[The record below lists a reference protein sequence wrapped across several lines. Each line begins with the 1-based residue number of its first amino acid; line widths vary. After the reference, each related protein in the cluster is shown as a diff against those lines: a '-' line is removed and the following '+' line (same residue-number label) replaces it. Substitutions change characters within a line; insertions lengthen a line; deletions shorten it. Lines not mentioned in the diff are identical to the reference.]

1 MKKPLFFAAL
11 FVVLLSGNMFSQSTK
26 YGWLRQDSWSFGFG
40 GAYPRYVSTSL
51 RGGDFGSY
59 GGFIFIQRSFSEH
72 MALRFQGD
80 YYHLA
85 DRQQTFIGNQ
95 NSNSAVPKVENDIIL
110 AGLGLLYYFAPCEP
124 VSPYAGFGLA
134 GVNYKLKNSPIV
146 VTATSSQARP
156 LDKNQIDYEI
166 NAFMGAEWRIGEN
179 WKLKSE
185 LMYHTAASSK
195 FDGIY
200 GTANGGLLGGI
211 SDTYMTLELGAI
223 YYFSYGPKS
232 HICEVYDGISAS
244 VDYDKIEEIVKRYKV
259 QPSEVDY
266 NKVEEIVKKYRC
278 VIPAPPAPVIAP
290 VPKDNWVL
298 VGVTFNTNK
307 STLKPESIPILNN
320 AAEIL
325 INHPDVKVE
334 VQGHTDNVGSDQKN
348 QLLSLQRAITVRNYL
363 ISKGVAS
370 NRLTTVGYGKTQ
382 PIADNKTEQ
391 GRSLNRRIELKVLK

>member
-1 MKKPLFFAAL
+1 MKKPIFFATL
-11 FVVLLSGNMFSQSTK
+11 LVVLLTNNIFSQSTK

-40 GAYPRYVSTSL
+40 LAYPRYISTSL

-59 GGFIFIQRSFSEH
+59 GTFISIQRSFSEH
-72 MALRFQGD
+72 LGLRFQGD
-80 YYHLA
+80 YYHIG
-85 DRQQTFIGNQ
+85 DRQGVFIGNQ
-95 NSNSAVPKVENDIIL
+95 NSNNSVPKIENDIIL
-110 AGLGLLYYFAPCEP
+110 ASLGLLYYFAPCEP
-124 VSPYAGFGLA
+124 VSPYAGFGFG

-146 VTATSSQARP
+146 VSATSSQSRP
-156 LDKNQIDYEI
+156 LDKNQLDYEVD
-166 NAFMGAEWRIGEN
+166 AFMGAEWRIGEN

-200 GTANGGLLGGI
+200 GTSSGGILGGI

-223 YYFSYGPKS
+223 YYFGYGTKS
-232 HICEVYDGISAS
+232 HICEVYEGINAK

-259 QPSEVDY
+259 QPAEVDY

-278 VIPAPPAPVIAP
+278 IPAAPVIPP

-298 VGVTFNTNK
+298 FGVNFDFNK

-334 VQGHTDNVGSDQKN
+334 VQGHTDNVGSDQHN
-348 QLLSLQRAITVRNYL
+348 QLLSLQRALTVRNYL
-363 ISKGVAS
+363 ISKGVAT
-370 NRLTTVGYGKTQ
+370 NRLTTVGYGKTR
-382 PIADNKTEQ
+382 PVADNKTEQ
-391 GRSLNRRIELKVLK
+391 GRSMNRRIELKVIK